1 MDDRLRSIECEHG
14 VFLRP
19 EVLDLG
25 YDDKTIRTAIRGR
38 DWVRVRNGAY
48 CFHDTWVAA
57 DAVQRHWT
65 RARAVMRVMG
75 GRVVLSH
82 VSSLVAQGVPVWG
95 ADLSTVHVSRIDG
108 GASRRE
114 GDVRHHK
121 GCLTD
126 GDLIERGGV
135 LMTSPTRAVLEAGT
149 VLSVESGLVSAD
161 AALHRGL
168 VTPDDLARGY
178 EAMSQWP
185 GAQSLQL
192 VLRLADGR
200 SASPGESRSRYLF
213 WSQGLPAPEL
223 QFDVYDEDGVLI
235 GTCDFAWP
243 AHGLVGEFDGKVKY
257 GRLLLPGQD
266 PGDAV
271 FAEKR
276 REDRIRE
283 ATQWPMIRFVWDD
296 LGQPAATA
304 RRLARYLG
312 RAA

>member
-1 MDDRLRSIECEHG
+1 MDDRLRSIERQHG

-19 EVLDLG
+19 ELLDLG
-25 YDDKTIRTAIRGR
+25 YDDKMIRVAIRER
-38 DWVRVRNGAY
+38 EWVRVRNGAY
-48 CFHDTWVAA
+48 CFRDTWLAA
-57 DAVQRHWT
+57 DEVARHWI
-65 RARAVMRVMG
+65 RARAVMRVQG

-82 VSSLVAQGVPVWG
+82 VSSLVAQGLPVWG
-95 ADLSTVHVSRIDG
+95 ADLSTIHVSRIDG

-121 GCLTD
+121 GRITD
-126 GDLIERGGV
+126 GDLVERDGL
-135 LMTSPTRAVLEAGT
+135 LMTAAPRAVLESAT
-149 VLSVESGLVSAD
+149 VLSVQSGLVSAD
-161 AALHRGL
+161 AALHQRL

-178 EAMSQWP
+178 EALSQWP
-185 GAQSLQL
+185 GAQTLQL
-192 VLRLADGR
+192 VVRLADGR

-213 WSQGLPAPEL
+213 WSQGLPTPDL
-223 QFDVYDEDGVLI
+223 QFDVYENGVLV

-243 AHGLVGEFDGKVKY
+243 AHRVFGEFDGKVKY
-257 GRLLLPGQD
+257 GRLLAPGQS

-283 ATQWPMIRFVWDD
+283 ITGWSMIRFVWDD
-296 LGQPAATA
+296 LDQPVATA